1 MKILPGLLPV
11 VGGTEAEAREKLDVL
26 TRYIDDE
33 SAMSTMSNRL
43 GHDMSRYP
51 LDGPVPALPRSERIQ
66 GYSDVL
72 IARARRAGHTLRDL
86 YNLFAVARGYAMAC
100 GGPEQVADTMEEWF
114 RARACDGF
122 VLVPAHFPEGLDDFI
137 DAVVPVLQA
146 RGLFRT
152 EYRGC
157 TLREHFGLPVPAN
170 RHTAA
175 AHCGG

>member
-1 MKILPGLLPV
+1 M
-11 VGGTEAEAREKLDVL
+11 
-26 TRYIDDE
+26 
-33 SAMSTMSNRL
+33 
-43 GHDMSRYP
+43 
-51 LDGPVPALPRSERIQ
+51 
-66 GYSDVL
+66 
-72 IARARRAGHTLRDL
+72 
-86 YNLFAVARGYAMAC
+86 ARGYAMAC